1 MKIKFQHASGCS
13 VITYKNDY
21 GTLEHAIKLLENPD
35 VINITVTKM
44 TPAQYLKKVKAEREK
59 QFATKTE
66 KDVTK

>member
-44 TPAQYLKKVKAEREK
+44 TPAQYLKKAKAEREK